1 VEESNTR
8 LDADVKWAQV
18 PEWVIVASISDR
30 AVRLYALLA
39 RRANADAQAFPSRG
53 YLAERMSCS
62 RKSVDRALEELLSIG
77 AVTKQEQFINSRQT
91 VNLYTLRAMAGTPVT
106 RGRDTGD
113 AGEGDT
119 GVPQNESHKNESH
132 KKTLRTATQP
142 RKREPDL
149 IFEAIANACGI
160 DITQLTGTSRGQLN
174 KAAKELKEIGA
185 TPEDVTAKAQ
195 AFRRQY
201 EQATLTPTA
210 LAKHWPQLASA
221 THKVKQGPA
230 TCPDCYQPLT
240 DHDPE
245 IHDMNAGRWT

>member
-1 VEESNTR
+1 LDQGDKLSPLPDQGDRTGATKATNQDDQHDTRVRAITGREPEEE
-8 LDADVKWAQV
+8 
-18 PEWVIVASISDR
+18 P
-30 AVRLYALLA
+30 LA
-39 RRANADAQAFPSRG
+39 AA
-53 YLAERMSCS
+53 
-62 RKSVDRALEELLSIG
+62 
-77 AVTKQEQFINSRQT
+77 
-91 VNLYTLRAMAGTPVT
+91 
-106 RGRDTGD
+106 
-113 AGEGDT
+113 
-119 GVPQNESHKNESH
+119 
-132 KKTLRTATQP
+132 P

-185 TPEDVTAKAQ
+185 TPDDVTAKAQ